1 MKVNSSKSHLVMSG
15 KQRVTAEIGKNELE
29 SQDVEELLGTDI
41 NSSLTLK

>member
-1 MKVNSSKSHLVMSG
+1 MSG
-15 KQRVTAEIGKNELE
+15 KQGVTAEIGKNELE